1 MAVQVSRDDGVAV
14 VTVDR
19 PEALNAL
26 NSETIGLLREAADRA
41 LRRRV
46 GARRRAHRRRRAA
59 FVAGADIAEMSA
71 LTAEEARRFS
81 ARGQALMSAI
91 EAAPQPWIAAVNGYA
106 LGGGCELALAC
117 DMRLAAENAK
127 FGQPE
132 IGLGI
137 TPGFGGTQRLSR
149 NVGAGWAKYLVLS
162 GRHLR
167 ADEALRIGLVQAVYP
182 RDELRPQALKLAAE
196 LAAKSA
202 LAMRYCK
209 AAVAAAEP
217 RTSPPARAWSSTS
230 SRCASPARTSARG
243 WRRSSRSAR
252 PLRRAR
258 LSAVG
263 RRRAPAGPQPPVAAS
278 SRVSTSV
285 TPGVAR
291 TARPRRRSRYAASP
305 P

>member
-1 MAVQVSRDDGVAV
+1 MAVQVTRDDAVAV

-26 NSETIGLLREAADRA
+26 DSETIRLLRAAADELSADEGVRA
-41 LRRRV
+41 VLLT
-46 GARRRAHRRRRAA
+46 GAGKS
-59 FVAGADIAEMSA
+59 FVAGADIAEMSR

-91 EAAPQPWIAAVNGYA
+91 ETAPQPWVAAVNGYA

-117 DMRLAAENAK
+117 DIRLAAENAR

-137 TPGFGGTQRLSR
+137 TPGFGGTQRLTR

-167 ADEALRIGLVQAVYP
+167 ADEALAIGLVQAVYP
-182 RDELRPQALKLAAE
+182 KDELWTQALKLAVE
-196 LAAKSA
+196 LAAKSP

-209 AAVAAAEP
+209 AAVHAAADTDIVSGQGVEKDLFALCFA
-217 RTSPPARAWSSTS
+217 TNDQSEGMKAF
-230 SRCASPARTSARG
+230 
-243 WRRSSRSAR
+243 
-252 PLRRAR
+252 LEK
-258 LSAVG
+258 
-263 RRRAPAGPQPPVAAS
+263 RAPEFRGK
-278 SRVSTSV
+278 
-285 TPGVAR
+285 
-291 TARPRRRSRYAASP
+291 
-305 P
+305 